1 MKAARK
7 EAARDTVE
15 VIKVAKASLDHG
27 EQMLAVARQK
37 ALCLGS
43 IEGRELLRQPPPC
56 LRLVVVRVG
65 DEMDLDALWG
75 AAHCDST
82 YTHGHRMRVAREDS

>member
-27 EQMLAVARQK
+27 KHQE
-37 ALCLGS
+37 S
-43 IEGRELLRQPPPC
+43 F
-56 LRLVVVRVG
+56 
-65 DEMDLDALWG
+65 
-75 AAHCDST
+75 S
-82 YTHGHRMRVAREDS
+82 